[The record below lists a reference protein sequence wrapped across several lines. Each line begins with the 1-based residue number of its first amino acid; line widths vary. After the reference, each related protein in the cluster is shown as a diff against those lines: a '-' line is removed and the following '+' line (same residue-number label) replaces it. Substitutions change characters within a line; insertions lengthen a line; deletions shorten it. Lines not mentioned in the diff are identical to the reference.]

1 MKSQI
6 HEHQKSKLLGVS
18 KKVLMLA
25 LLVLGTGAFANVK
38 PVAAK
43 TTTTKETLV
52 RKHRKA
58 VKKTKR
64 VEATKPEATN
74 AKK

>member
-1 MKSQI
+1 M
-6 HEHQKSKLLGVS
+6 

-43 TTTTKETLV
+43 GIAAKETLV

-58 VKKTKR
+58 VRKAKR
-64 VEATKPEATN
+64 IEAAKPEVTN

>member
-1 MKSQI
+1 MKRI
-6 HEHQKSKLLGVS
+6 V
-18 KKVLMLA
+18 MLA

-38 PVAAK
+38 PVASK
-43 TTTTKETLV
+43 GSTTKEVSV

-58 VKKTKR
+58 VRKAKK
-64 VEATKPEATN
+64 VEAVKAETPT

>member
-1 MKSQI
+1 
-6 HEHQKSKLLGVS
+6 
-18 KKVLMLA
+18 MLA

-38 PVAAK
+38 PVASK
-43 TTTTKETLV
+43 GTTTKEISV

-58 VKKTKR
+58 VKKAKK
-64 VEATKPEATN
+64 VEATKAENPT

>member
-1 MKSQI
+1 M
-6 HEHQKSKLLGVS
+6 

-25 LLVLGTGAFANVK
+25 LLVVGTATFANVK

-43 TTTTKETLV
+43 GTAAKEIAI

-58 VKKTKR
+58 VKKAKH
-64 VEATKPEATN
+64 VEAPKVEASS

>member
-1 MKSQI
+1 M
-6 HEHQKSKLLGVS
+6 

-25 LLVLGTGAFANVK
+25 LLVVGTASFANVK

-43 TTTTKETLV
+43 GTTTKELSI

-58 VKKTKR
+58 VKKAKK
-64 VEATKPEATN
+64 VEATKTETSATQ
-74 AKK
+74 K

>member
-1 MKSQI
+1 M
-6 HEHQKSKLLGVS
+6 

-43 TTTTKETLV
+43 GTTAKEISV
-52 RKHRKA
+52 RKHKKA
-58 VKKTKR
+58 IKKAKR
-64 VEATKPEATN
+64 VEATKTETSN

>member
-1 MKSQI
+1 M
-6 HEHQKSKLLGVS
+6 

-43 TTTTKETLV
+43 STAAKEISL

-58 VKKTKR
+58 VKKAKRMEAPATVSSTTK
-64 VEATKPEATN
+64 K
-74 AKK
+74 

>member
-1 MKSQI
+1 MKR
-6 HEHQKSKLLGVS
+6 
-18 KKVLMLA
+18 VLMLA
-25 LLVLGTGAFANVK
+25 LLVIGTAAFANVK

-43 TTTTKETLV
+43 GVAAKEISI

-58 VKKTKR
+58 VKKARTA
-64 VEATKPEATN
+64 EAPKTVTST

>member
-6 HEHQKSKLLGVS
+6 HEHQNNFFRVS

-25 LLVLGTGAFANVK
+25 LLVVGTASFANVK
-38 PVAAK
+38 PVAVKGTA
-43 TTTTKETLV
+43 TKEISV

-58 VKKTKR
+58 INKAKK
-64 VEATKPEATN
+64 VEATKAETPAT
-74 AKK
+74 KK

>member
-1 MKSQI
+1 M
-6 HEHQKSKLLGVS
+6 

-38 PVAAK
+38 PIAVKGTA
-43 TTTTKETLV
+43 TKEISV
-52 RKHRKA
+52 RKHKKNRKA
-58 VKKTKR
+58 KK
-64 VEATKPEATN
+64 VEATKTEAPQ

>member
-1 MKSQI
+1 MR
-6 HEHQKSKLLGVS
+6 
-18 KKVLMLA
+18 KVLMLA

-43 TTTTKETLV
+43 TATAKETLV

-58 VKKTKR
+58 VRKAKR
-64 VEATKPEATN
+64 IETAKPEAAST
-74 AKK
+74 KK

>member
-1 MKSQI
+1 MKRI
-6 HEHQKSKLLGVS
+6 V
-18 KKVLMLA
+18 MLA
-25 LLVLGTGAFANVK
+25 LLVVGTAAFANAK

-43 TTTTKETLV
+43 GVAAKEISM

-58 VKKTKR
+58 VKRAKTTQAPKP
-64 VEATKPEATN
+64 VATP

>member
-1 MKSQI
+1 
-6 HEHQKSKLLGVS
+6 
-18 KKVLMLA
+18 MLA

-43 TTTTKETLV
+43 GTAAKEISI
-52 RKHRKA
+52 RKHKKA
-58 VKKTKR
+58 IKKAKR
-64 VEATKPEATN
+64 VATVKTETSN